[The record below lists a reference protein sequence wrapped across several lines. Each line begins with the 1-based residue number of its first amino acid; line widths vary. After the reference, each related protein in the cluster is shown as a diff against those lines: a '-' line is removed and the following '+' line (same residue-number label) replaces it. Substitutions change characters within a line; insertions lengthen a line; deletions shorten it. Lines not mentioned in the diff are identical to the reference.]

1 MSRVDNT
8 ASAGLFS
15 TPAGQRIYDLF
26 SEALGDFSMESSLKG
41 GVLVGLSG
49 GADSV
54 MLLHLLCEY
63 RRRRTE
69 DFTILA
75 VHVNHGIRGAEADRD
90 EAFARELAGSLG
102 VEFISSHV
110 DVPTLARESGKG
122 LEEAARDARYSIF
135 SDIISSRNDILCI
148 ALGHNATDNLETVI
162 FNMMRGAGSRGMS
175 GIPPVRDN
183 LIRPMI
189 YIPKADITSALDNA
203 DVSYVTDSTN
213 SDTAYTRNYIR
224 HEIIPRLSK
233 LTDSPEVSVRRMG
246 QNIRVDGEYIDSVAE
261 RFLSDCD
268 GSPDAAALAALH
280 PAVFYRVIAAMVA
293 ELTDRSPER
302 VHIDKIRS
310 LLGGGSFSYDLP
322 GGCSFVCSCGSCRII
337 RAGETVSFDIPVA
350 RGRTELPDFSAELV
364 ISDKKTEISHN
375 VYKFSIQADLSSAI
389 ICGSLRLRSRR
400 QGDSYR
406 SRGMTHK
413 LKKMLID
420 AKIPADLR
428 DRVPILCDDRGIV
441 WVAGFGVRDD
451 GGKTSTFATLYY
463 NEGGFYVRKWHKD
476 IKKGTLT

>member
-1 MSRVDNT
+1 MDNT
-8 ASAGLFS
+8 KQAGLFA
-15 TPAGQRIYDLF
+15 TPLGQRIYEQF
-26 SEALGDFSMESSLKG
+26 AEALSDFSMESALRS

-63 RRRRTE
+63 KRRTAA

-75 VHVNHGIRGAEADRD
+75 VHVNHGIRGVEADRD
-90 EAFARELAGSLG
+90 EAFARELACSLK

-110 DVPTLARESGKG
+110 DVPALARESGKG

-183 LIRPMI
+183 LIRPVI
-189 YIPKADITSALDNA
+189 YIPKADITLALVNA
-203 DVSYVTDSTN
+203 GISYVTDSTN

-233 LTDSPEVSVRRMG
+233 LTDTPEVSVRRMG
-246 QNIRVDGEYIDSVAE
+246 QNIRDDGEYIDSVAE
-261 RFLSDCD
+261 RFLRDCD
-268 GSPDAAALAALH
+268 GAPDAAALAALH

-302 VHIDKIRS
+302 VHIEKIRS
-310 LLGGGSFSYDLP
+310 LLDGGSFSYDLP
-322 GGCSFVCSCGSCRII
+322 GGCSFVCSCGSCRVT
-337 RAGETVSFDIPVA
+337 RADEAVSFDIPVM

-375 VYKFSIQADLSSAI
+375 VYKFAIQADISSAI
-389 ICGSLRLRSRR
+389 ICGSLHLRSRR

-406 SRGMTHK
+406 SHGMTHK
-413 LKKMLID
+413 IKKMLID
-420 AKIPADLR
+420 AKIPVDMR

-441 WVAGFGVRDD
+441 WVAGFGARDD
-451 GGKTSTFATLYY
+451 GGTDPTFATLYY
-463 NEGGFYVRKWHKD
+463 NEGGFYVRKRQKD

>member
-1 MSRVDNT
+1 MDNT
-8 ASAGLFS
+8 MKAGIFS
-15 TPAGQRIYDLF
+15 TPIGQRIYEQF
-26 SEALGDFSMESSLKG
+26 SEALSDFSMESALRS

-63 RRRRTE
+63 RRRTDG
-69 DFTILA
+69 DFSILS

-90 EAFARELAGSLG
+90 EAFARELADSLG
-102 VEFISSHV
+102 VEFIACHV
-110 DVPTLARESGKG
+110 NVPELARDNGKG
-122 LEEAARDARYSIF
+122 LEETARDARYSIF
-135 SDIISSRNDILCI
+135 ADVISSRNDISYI

-162 FNMMRGAGSRGMS
+162 FNMMRGAGSRGMA

-189 YIPKADITSALDNA
+189 YISKADITEALEIA
-203 DVSYVTDSTN
+203 GIKYVTDSTN
-213 SDTAYTRNYIR
+213 FDTAYTRNYIR

-233 LTDSPEVSVRRMG
+233 LTDNPEVSVRRMG

-261 RFLSDCD
+261 SFLFDC
-268 GSPDAAALAALH
+268 GGTPSAAALAELH
-280 PAVFYRVIAAMVA
+280 PAVFYRVVTAMVA
-293 ELTDRSPER
+293 EVTDRSPER

-310 LLGGGSFSYDLP
+310 LLGGSFSYDLP
-322 GGCSFVCSCGSCRII
+322 GGCSFVSSCGSCRVIL
-337 RAGETVSFDIPVA
+337 AGEPTSFDFPIS
-350 RGRTELPDFSAELV
+350 RGRNELPEFSAELV

-375 VYKFSIQADLSSAI
+375 VYNFSIQADLSSAI
-389 ICGSLRLRSRR
+389 ICGSLHLRSRR

-428 DRVPILCDDRGIV
+428 NRVPILCDDRGIV
-441 WVAGFGVRDD
+441 WVAGFGARDD
-451 GGKTSTFATLYY
+451 GGIEPTFATLYY
-463 NEGGFYVRKWHKD
+463 NEGGFYVRKKA
-476 IKKGTLT
+476 

>member
-1 MSRVDNT
+1 MDNT
-8 ASAGLFS
+8 MQAGIFS
-15 TPAGQRIYDLF
+15 TPIGQRIYEQF
-26 SEALGDFSMESSLKG
+26 SEALSDFSMESALRS

-63 RRRRTE
+63 RRRAAA
-69 DFTILA
+69 DFRILS

-90 EAFARELAGSLG
+90 EAFARELSTSLG
-102 VEFISSHV
+102 VEFVAYHI

-122 LEEAARDARYSIF
+122 LEETARDARYSIF
-135 SDIISSRNDILCI
+135 TDIISSRNDISHI

-162 FNMMRGAGSRGMS
+162 FNMMRGAGSRGIS

-183 LIRPMI
+183 IIRPMI
-189 YIPKADITSALDNA
+189 YISKADVTSALDLVG
-203 DVSYVTDSTN
+203 VSYVTDSTN

-233 LTDSPEVSVRRMG
+233 LTDTPEVSVRRMG

-261 RFLSDCD
+261 RFLSDC
-268 GSPDAAALAALH
+268 GGAPDAASLAELH
-280 PAVFYRVIAAMVA
+280 PAVFYRVVTAMVA
-293 ELTDRSPER
+293 EVTDRSPER

-310 LLGGGSFSYDLP
+310 LLGGSFSYDLP
-322 GGCSFVCSCGSCRII
+322 GGCSFVSSCGSCRVI
-337 RAGETVSFDIPVA
+337 RAGEPTSFDFPVY
-350 RGRTELPDFSAELV
+350 RGVNELPEYSAELV
-364 ISDKKTEISHN
+364 ISDEKPEISHN
-375 VYKFSIQADLSSAI
+375 VYNFSIQADISSAI
-389 ICGSLRLRSRR
+389 ICGSLHLRSRR

-413 LKKMLID
+413 VKKMLID

-441 WVAGFGVRDD
+441 WVAGFGARDD
-451 GGKTSTFATLYY
+451 GGTDPTFATLYY
-463 NEGGFYVRKWHKD
+463 NEGGFYVRKKHKD
-476 IKKGTLT
+476 TKKGTLT